1 MKRINTVIG
10 GLRIALNA
18 LSNRLGVSLEIKGR
32 TACTNGRT
40 ITLPVLPEDDDIAA
54 LLARG
59 YVDHETAHVR
69 CTDFSINP
77 TPWTNL
83 IEDVRIEREQGKVFP
98 GCVVNLRNLVVHLK
112 SEGKFRGSPKYPLS
126 LLMSWMSC
134 KSRHDLLGQP
144 LDDIAIEM
152 EATSR
157 LMFGDL
163 FCDAFGQLINEVDAC
178 ITTADCDDLARRV
191 QELLNHPPEPE
202 KENKENEEQKKAG
215 QGGSTSSQSPS
226 GSSSGEREP
235 ADSSAPDDGSPSG
248 ASDQSS
254 SLSDQD
260 MQGEQKVGGQ
270 DAGSSQTQK
279 QKRAISRAAKGDQD
293 QSVKEIDLG
302 ELLRDALGKEH
313 AEAERQGTL
322 ENIPGTCVMPV
333 SFDGVRSFND
343 ARCKTSRLRAGL
355 SGLLQSLRLQHH
367 GSRQCGHCIERK
379 AVHRIACQTPD
390 TRIFSARRQKE
401 QENTAVVILGDR
413 SSSMEGRK
421 MEVAIQATFV
431 TAESLELLPGVTC
444 SVGLFPYGDEVAE
457 LKDFGEKPHPGRFT
471 LDAYGGTPMAQAL
484 LWAGMKITH
493 RKEPRKIVIVMTDG
507 QPDDVNDAKRSMTRL
522 KDCGIETYG
531 IGILD
536 STILNWM
543 NNSRVIGD
551 VAQLPQALMD
561 VLKEALVNE
570 RRAA

>member
-69 CTDFSINP
+69 CTDFSIDP

-98 GCVVNLRNLVVHLK
+98 GCVVNLRNLVVYLK
-112 SEGKFRGSPKYPLS
+112 SEGKFRGSLKDPLS

-134 KSRHDLLGQP
+134 RSRHDLLRQP
-144 LDDIAIEM
+144 LDDIAAEM
-152 EATSR
+152 ETMSR

-178 ITTADCDDLARRV
+178 LNTADCDDLALRV

-202 KENKENEEQKKAG
+202 QARKKNAEQRMAG
-215 QGGSTSSQSPS
+215 QGCSTKSPS
-226 GSSSGEREP
+226 PSES
-235 ADSSAPDDGSPSG
+235 SSAPVQPSDLGGTPYGS
-248 ASDQSS
+248 SDPSS

-260 MQGEQKVGGQ
+260 MKGDQKEGGQ
-270 DAGSSQTQK
+270 DAGSSPTQK
-279 QKRAISRAAKGDQD
+279 QKTAISRAAAGDQD
-293 QSVKEIDLG
+293 HSVKEIDLG
-302 ELLRDALGKEH
+302 ELLRFALGKEH
-313 AEAERQGTL
+313 AEADRKGIL
-322 ENIPGTCVMPV
+322 ENIPGTCVMQL
-333 SFDGVRSFND
+333 SHDGVRSFND

-355 SGLLQSLRLQHH
+355 SGLLQSIRLQQH
-367 GSRQCGHCIERK
+367 GSRQCGYRIERK

-390 TRIFSARRQKE
+390 TRVFSARRQKE

-507 QPDDVNDAKRSMTRL
+507 QPDDVNDAKRAMIRL
-522 KDCGIETYG
+522 NDCGIETYG

-536 STILNWM
+536 SNILNWM
-543 NNSRVIGD
+543 NKARVIGD

-561 VLKEALVNE
+561 VLKEALVHE

>member
-32 TACTNGRT
+32 TACTNGTT
-40 ITLPVLPEDDDIAA
+40 ITLPDLPEDDDIAA

-69 CTDFSINP
+69 CTDFSIDP
-77 TPWTNL
+77 TRWTNL

-112 SEGKFRGSPKYPLS
+112 SKGKFRGSPNHPLS

-134 KSRHDLLGQP
+134 RSRHDLLRQP
-144 LDDIAIEM
+144 LDDIAVEM
-152 EATSR
+152 ETMSR

-178 ITTADCDDLARRV
+178 LTTADCDDLARRV
-191 QELLNHPPEPE
+191 QKLLNHPPKPRQDDKKNE
-202 KENKENEEQKKAG
+202 KERKAG
-215 QGGSTSSQSPS
+215 PGDSTSSPSPS

-248 ASDQSS
+248 ASDPSS

-260 MQGEQKVGGQ
+260 RQGDGGQ
-270 DAGSSQTQK
+270 NAGSSPTQK
-279 QKRAISRAAKGDQD
+279 QKKAISRAARGDQD

-322 ENIPGTCVMPV
+322 VYIPGTCVMPV
-333 SFDGVRSFND
+333 SFEGVRSFND
-343 ARCKTSRLRAGL
+343 ARCRTSRLRAGL

-367 GSRQCGHCIERK
+367 GSRQCGHRIEAK
-379 AVHRIACQTPD
+379 AVHRIACQTPE

-421 MEVAIQATFV
+421 IEVAIQAAFV

-471 LDAYGGTPMAQAL
+471 LDSYGGTPMAQAL

-507 QPDDVNDAKRSMTRL
+507 QPDDVDDTKRSMKRL
-522 KDCGIETYG
+522 NDCGIETYG

-536 STILNWM
+536 SNILNWM
-543 NNSRVIGD
+543 NKARVIGD